1 MRCPHTWGWTLN
13 KPEQR
18 PTNAPPTWFTKLARA
33 VEGLRPGDFSRFP
46 PPPQTAR
53 PSAVLML
60 FGEGEQGP
68 DLLLTLRASTM
79 RAHSGQPAF
88 PGGALHDPSEGS
100 RECALRETQEEVGV
114 APESVTVAAE
124 LPPLW
129 VPVTGFMVTP
139 VLGWWHSPGPVFPQ
153 ESEVAAVRR
162 VPIAE
167 LADPANRVRVRHP
180 SGYIGPGFDV
190 AEMLVWGF
198 TGGLVDALITMGGW
212 QQPWLP
218 GRLIEVGS

>member
-1 MRCPHTWGWTLN
+1 MNL
-13 KPEQR
+13 PESH
-18 PTNAPPTWFTKLARA
+18 PASSPPVWFNRLVTAID
-33 VEGLRPGDFSRFP
+33 GLRPGDFSRFP
-46 PPPQTAR
+46 APPESAR

-60 FGEGEQGP
+60 FGEGPSGP

-88 PGGALHDPSEGS
+88 PGGALQDEDEGVTQ
-100 RECALRETQEEVGV
+100 CALRETQEEVGV
-114 APESVTVAAE
+114 DPTSVTVAAE

-139 VLGWWHSPGPVFPQ
+139 ILGWWHRPGPVLPQ
-153 ESEVAAVRR
+153 ESEVAEVHR
-162 VPIAE
+162 VPVSE

-190 AEMLVWGF
+190 AGMLVWGF

>member
-1 MRCPHTWGWTLN
+1 LA
-13 KPEQR
+13 
-18 PTNAPPTWFTKLARA
+18 APPGWFTQLAKA
-33 VEGLRPGDFSRFP
+33 MAGLQPGDFSRFP
-46 PPPQTAR
+46 PPPESAR

-60 FGEGEQGP
+60 FAEGEQGP
-68 DLLLTLRASTM
+68 DLLLTLRASQM

-88 PGGALHDPSEGS
+88 PGGALQDDGEDAPG
-100 RECALRETQEEVGV
+100 CALRESEEEVGV
-114 APESVTVAAE
+114 HPDSVTIAAE

-139 VLGWWHSPGPVFPQ
+139 VLGWWHTPGPVRPQ
-153 ESEVAAVRR
+153 ESEVAEVHR
-162 VPIAE
+162 VPVSA

-190 AEMLVWGF
+190 AGMLVWGF

-212 QQPWLP
+212 QRPWLP